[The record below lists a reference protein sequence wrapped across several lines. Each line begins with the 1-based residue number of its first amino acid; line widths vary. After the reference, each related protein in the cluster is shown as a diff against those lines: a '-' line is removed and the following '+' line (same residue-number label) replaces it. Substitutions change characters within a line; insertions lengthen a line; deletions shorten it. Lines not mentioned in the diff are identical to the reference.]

1 MLVIAIED
9 KGLGLLTTQ
18 GIVVQSGGRNYH
30 PRFAV
35 SAACPVGGRQ
45 ARHPRN
51 ELSVSNAISPKNLGS
66 SEELYRSLIHST
78 AGGVVVQQADG
89 SAFPGEEHPATVTL
103 RTGQPQRNVHTGPHT
118 PDGKMSWIL
127 INTEPVHSQDR
138 RHSVVTTFTEIT
150 ELQNAEAALRDS
162 ERDLREAQHSAK
174 ISSWASNTETGAVRW
189 SAELYRIFGS
199 DPGLPAVGPH
209 AGQSAP
215 VMLTNA

>member
-1 MLVIAIED
+1 M
-9 KGLGLLTTQ
+9 
-18 GIVVQSGGRNYH
+18 
-30 PRFAV
+30 
-35 SAACPVGGRQ
+35 
-45 ARHPRN
+45 
-51 ELSVSNAISPKNLGS
+51 
-66 SEELYRSLIHST
+66 
-78 AGGVVVQQADG
+78 
-89 SAFPGEEHPATVTL
+89 VTL

-174 ISSWASNTETGAVRW
+174 IGSWARDTETGAVRW

-209 AGQSAP
+209 AGQSST